1 MATLSPY
8 IKVKGFKI
16 FMIMRHHVFLIL
28 TIIGCA
34 LSWPTTSC
42 NAQTFAKA
50 ARSAFHSIRANK
62 ALVTTKAARD
72 YTIQERQRRQIQ
84 QRVAFEALPPVSPI
98 NHMRLPNVKPI
109 STATLKAVVIPKQLS
124 VLLSPVRIDS
134 LNSFTHSIVTE
145 ESLSDS
151 TIVDINN
158 YE

>member
-1 MATLSPY
+1 
-8 IKVKGFKI
+8 
-16 FMIMRHHVFLIL
+16 MRQHVFLII

-84 QRVAFEALPPVSPI
+84 QRVALKALPPVSPI
-98 NHMRLPNVKPI
+98 NPARLPKMKSI
-109 STATLKAVVIPKQLS
+109 STATLKAVAIPKQLP
-124 VLLSPVRIDS
+124 LLLPPVRIDS
-134 LNSFTHSIVTE
+134 LTSFTHFNVKE